1 MSRLDQVMQG
11 WCREAAEIARSLHR
25 RTGALEFKHGQE
37 AVTEADRRIEQLLRE
52 RIGAAFPG
60 DLIVGEEYGGPAE
73 SETAGRRVWQIDPI
87 DGTLNYALG
96 LPNYCTSL
104 ALVQDGE
111 VLAACIHQPPTG
123 DTFSALRGEGSFLNG
138 ERRYLRPCAS
148 LKEAVFSF
156 QLKSEGSI
164 MADPRRQSRTCSAV
178 MKVRR
183 AGAVALELAWVGGGL
198 YDGLLGSFVDRM
210 PVWDA
215 AAGLLLS
222 LEAGAVAT
230 DFQGRPYRLGGAEL
244 LVGSGPLVQE
254 MVALLE
260 RSDDAV

>member
-1 MSRLDQVMQG
+1 MSLDKLMTG
-11 WCREAAEIARSLHR
+11 WCLEAAEIARGLHR

-52 RIGAAFPG
+52 RISAAFPA
-60 DLIVGEEYGGPAE
+60 DLVVGEEFGGPAE
-73 SETAGRRVWQIDPI
+73 EEMAGRRVWQIDPI

-104 ALVQDGE
+104 ALVQDGQ

-123 DTFSALRGEGSFLNG
+123 DTFTALRGEGSFLNG
-138 ERRYLRPCAS
+138 ERRRLRPCAA
-148 LKEAVFSF
+148 LREAVFSF
-156 QLKSEGSI
+156 QLKSTGHV
-164 MADPRRQSRTCSAV
+164 MAEANRQHRLCSSV

-198 YDGLLGSFVDRM
+198 CDGLLGSFVDRM

-215 AAGLLLS
+215 AAGLLLC

-230 DFQGRPYRLGGAEL
+230 DFQGRAYRLGGPEL
-244 LVGSGPLVQE
+244 LVGREGVVHE
-254 MVALLE
+254 MVDRLARLDE
-260 RSDDAV
+260 G